1 MRPLRFEQTYKDE
14 WSELEASL
22 EAIAPGRRRRAG
34 LVNQAPASGAR
45 MATLY
50 RRACDHLAL
59 ARARAYPGYIVDRL
73 ERMTARAHQAIYYR
87 REYGVARLRRFV
99 TREFPSTVRAHAGY
113 VTAAT
118 AVFLLPTLVLGILVY
133 LRPELIL
140 SVVSSD
146 TAASF
151 EEMYS
156 PAARSIGRLR
166 TASTDWMMFGYY
178 IRNNIGIAFQCFA
191 SGLFGGIG
199 SVFFLAYNG
208 AFSGAVAGYLTS
220 RGFSS
225 TFYPFIATHSAFE
238 LTAIVLSGA
247 AGMRIGHALLAPG
260 RLTRIQSLTTASRD
274 AIVLVYGVTGM
285 LLVAAVVEAF
295 WSSARWLPTQVKYGV
310 AAACWIGVLG
320 YFALQGRRAD

>member
-1 MRPLRFEQTYKDE
+1 MRPLRFEQMYRDE

-22 EAIAPGRRRRAG
+22 DEIAPRSGKPTT
-34 LVNQAPASGAR
+34 LLNQMPGSGAR
-45 MATLY
+45 IATLY

-59 ARARAYPGYIVDRL
+59 ARARAYPAYIVDRL
-73 ERMTARAHQAIYYR
+73 ERMTSRAHQAIYYR
-87 REYGVARLRRFV
+87 QEFGVARFRRFV
-99 TREFPSTVRAHAGY
+99 THEFPSMVRSHTKY
-113 VTAAT
+113 VIVAA
-118 AVFLLPTLVLGILVY
+118 ALFLVPALVLGFLVY
-133 LRPELIL
+133 MRPELIL

-156 PAARSIGRLR
+156 PAARSIGRVR

-178 IRNNIGIAFQCFA
+178 IRNNIGISFQCFA

-208 AFSGAVAGYLTS
+208 AFGGAVAGYLTA

-225 TFYPFIATHSAFE
+225 TFYPFISTHSAFE

-247 AGMRIGHALLAPG
+247 AGLRIGHSLLAPG
-260 RLTRIQSLTTASRD
+260 RLSRIQSLITASRD
-274 AIVLVYGVTGM
+274 AIVLIYGITGM
-285 LLVAAVVEAF
+285 LLIAAAVEAF
-295 WSSARWLPTQVKYGV
+295 WSSARWLPPVVKYGV
-310 AAACWIGVLG
+310 AFVCWTAVFG
-320 YFALQGRRAD
+320 YFVFQGRRAD